1 VAHHDIANDKGIFDM
16 LKLVN
21 LTISAKFGRIT
32 NFCIQFQ
39 LHVIQYLTTQ
49 WRWAMPAKFSDVEL
63 CQIDPPGSL
72 NTIQHLLWIC
82 RIFMYNILI
91 DL

>member
-1 VAHHDIANDKGIFDM
+1 M

-72 NTIQHLLWIC
+72 NTIQHHTITFPLE
-82 RIFMYNILI
+82 NIGQMFFNKYFE
-91 DL
+91 